1 MGNGDHRSLV
11 PNPDRFFGE
20 QEAEEI
26 FCFLSLLSRAQE
38 MSFSLAYRW
47 ADDSCLHGGAC
58 TIPLSVL
65 AGARNALRIFATSR
79 TRGPG
84 SLGHA
89 VHGLGRWR
97 LATSY
102 RVSASSCK

>member
-1 MGNGDHRSLV
+1 
-11 PNPDRFFGE
+11 
-20 QEAEEI
+20 
-26 FCFLSLLSRAQE
+26 

-84 SLGHA
+84 SL
-89 VHGLGRWR
+89 
-97 LATSY
+97 ATRYTDLVVGASPQATACPRP
-102 RVSASSCK
+102 RVSNALIGFVIMIFL